1 MTRHFLSTAVILLTL
16 LAGAS
21 CSSEHKSAAILD
33 AIPAEATSVRFVNI
47 PLAAKAGVD
56 LSGYPDLYACKGM
69 DIVAIT
75 TFDDGSRII
84 IGDSPV
90 ADSIAA
96 SGFKPAG
103 SSETSYQAFSN
114 DDGRSLIVNTGKSTA
129 YLTSLPPVRALEQ
142 VKQIEK
148 DADKSSMSS
157 FKGIS
162 NFVEK
167 AADDS
172 PLYGAIARRTFG
184 NYTPDPK
191 EPQSE
196 QWLTFS
202 SSGDATE
209 AHVTASLMEGS
220 GKPVEIKGLQTID
233 TDFLRYLPAS
243 FNIVCAVGL
252 TPEMDWDAAFSMLS
266 LLPPGEFSSNMAMIM
281 PYLKDL
287 DGTLAMGMAMSPDNS
302 GSYTAFAMARLDRDK
317 INELIDKA
325 SALAAMA
332 GLSVTDASGTMK
344 MIAMPGLGN
353 LYFGEL
359 DGNLAVSTFPLEA
372 GQSNELT
379 PVFQGHDAAALINIP
394 ADTSIFG
401 SESFHQDGRVQMSLD
416 GPEATLRLSLGEG
429 EHSAFDTF
437 FSMIVR

>member
-1 MTRHFLSTAVILLTL
+1 MTRHFPSTVVILMTL
-16 LAGAS
+16 LIGIS

-33 AIPAEATSVRFVNI
+33 AIPAEAASIRFVNI

-56 LSGYPDLYACKGM
+56 MSAYPNINSCKGM
-69 DIVAIT
+69 DIIAIT
-75 TFDDGSRII
+75 SFGDGSKII

-96 SGFKPAG
+96 SGFIPVE
-103 SSETSYQAFSN
+103 SSDASYQSFAN
-114 DDGRSLIVNTGKSTA
+114 EDGRSLIVNTEKSLA
-129 YLTSLPPVRALEQ
+129 YLTSLPPVRALEH
-142 VKQIEK
+142 VKKMEK
-148 DADKSSMSS
+148 DADRSSMSS
-157 FKGIS
+157 FKGIA
-162 NFVEK
+162 NYVEK

-172 PLYGAIARRTFG
+172 PVYGAVARRTFG
-184 NYTPDPK
+184 NYSPDTK
-191 EPQSE
+191 APQTE

-202 SSGDATE
+202 SSGDASE
-209 AHVTASLMEGS
+209 AHVTATLMEGS

-252 TPEMDWDAAFSMLS
+252 KPEMDWDAALSMLS

-287 DGTLAMGMAMSPDNS
+287 DGTLAMGMAMSPDKS
-302 GSYTAFAMARLDRDK
+302 GSYTAFVMARLDRDK

-332 GLSVTDASGTMK
+332 GISVTEASGDMK
-344 MIAMPGLGN
+344 IITVPGLGN

-359 DGNLAVSTFPLEA
+359 DGNLAISTFPLEA

-379 PVFQGHDAAALINIP
+379 PVFQGHDAAAVVYIP
-394 ADTSIFG
+394 ANTSVFG
-401 SESFHQDGRVQMSLD
+401 TGSFDRDGRAQLALD
-416 GPEATLRLSLGEG
+416 GPEATLRLSLAEG
-429 EHSAFDTF
+429 EHTAFETF